1 MIDRLS
7 RRAPSIVVFTL
18 CAALL
23 TGWINA
29 PVLVPEGLAVVV
41 GALAILLFAAR
52 GGRGS
57 FRTPEEPDGA
67 PEKTWIEYE
76 LAGKG
81 TPPGYYILA
90 FFGIVTIAL
99 TGFQSPYAMPAW
111 AAFAL
116 GIVWGIANR
125 SYPVDEDADV

>member
-23 TGWINA
+23 AAWINA
-29 PVLVPEGLAVVV
+29 PVLVPEGLAFVV
-41 GALAILLFAAR
+41 GALAVLLFAAR

-57 FRTPEEPDGA
+57 FRTREEPDGA

-125 SYPVDEDADV
+125 SYPADEDADV